1 MISGNELIRAIRGP
15 IILITIGTLFALDHM
30 TPYGFQQT
38 WPVILI
44 VVGLLTL
51 AGRAT
56 RSGPTAGGVA

>member
-1 MISGNELIRAIRGP
+1 MISSNELIRAVRGP

-44 VVGLLTL
+44 VIGLLTL
-51 AGRAT
+51 IGRAT

>member
-1 MISGNELIRAIRGP
+1 MISGNELIRAVRGP

-51 AGRAT
+51 VGRAT

>member
-1 MISGNELIRAIRGP
+1 MISGNELVRAVRGP

-51 AGRAT
+51 VGRAT
-56 RSGPTAGGVA
+56 RSGPPAGGVA